1 MGMANLRVPEKFMTD
16 KYQTLFTA
24 NQIIIDFDNTEEL

>member
-24 NQIIIDFDNTEEL
+24 NQIIIDVGNTEE